1 MEYWLRQWEQSVV
14 AMHLGVESRVRRILA
29 VGCGAGREV
38 FALEALGF
46 EVTGVDISAA
56 LIDIARAEAERRSSA
71 ASFLQIDGVTLPF
84 PDAGVDAVV
93 MWAQVLGHVPG
104 AAARAALLAEA
115 RRVLRTGG
123 IVSLSVH
130 DRARTRPLL
139 DDRRILR
146 ADTPE
151 PGDLVIRE
159 PDFGSIGYWRY
170 FDEPELRTLV
180 TGAGFANIS
189 VRVVGTFN
197 GTGFTFTSAITAE
210 VEIELDAPIEVTA
223 GQPAAMT
230 LQIDLASWFA
240 GPGGA
245 LLSPLAPSQQV
256 RSQIEQ
262 NIRRSFHAFEDEDR
276 DGDPD

>member
-1 MEYWLRQWEQSVV
+1 MKSDSLGMIDLAAVVAGTYATAQALDVYRQRAERAALRQWEQSVV

-189 VRVVGTFN
+189 VVHTDDLGESWGNVFVA
-197 GTGFTFTSAITAE
+197 SA
-210 VEIELDAPIEVTA
+210 TA
-223 GQPAAMT
+223 G
-230 LQIDLASWFA
+230 
-240 GPGGA
+240 
-245 LLSPLAPSQQV
+245 
-256 RSQIEQ
+256 
-262 NIRRSFHAFEDEDR
+262 
-276 DGDPD
+276 